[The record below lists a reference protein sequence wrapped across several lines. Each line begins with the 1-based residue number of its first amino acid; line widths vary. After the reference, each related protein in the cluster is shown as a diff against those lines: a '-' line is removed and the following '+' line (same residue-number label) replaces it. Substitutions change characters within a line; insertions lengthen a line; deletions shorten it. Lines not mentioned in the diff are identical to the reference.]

1 MGSVRVLVVRAAGIN
16 CDEEIVHCWRLA
28 GARPDLLHVNELVAN
43 PRLLDDYAVVTIPG
57 GFSYGD
63 DLGAGVI
70 LAQRMQHE
78 LASPLREFVDRGG
91 GVFGV
96 CNGFQA
102 LVKMGLLPGGVFGRD
117 SLTVTYNDSAKFEAR
132 WVKLEVCTDKCP
144 FLGERAADT
153 ERAARFSPRGRS
165 EPKQAAARQ
174 EPRPP
179 LMPSGRVLELPV
191 EHAEG
196 KVVTATPAI
205 AEQLLANGQVALR
218 YVDDQGR
225 TDRYPANPNGSVAG
239 IAGLCDPT
247 GRIFGLMPHPD
258 RHFDHTQH
266 PCWTSRTATPFGRGQ
281 GEGTPADGLTIFLNA
296 VRHWCGAT
304 A

>member
-1 MGSVRVLVVRAAGIN
+1 MSDVRVLVIRAAGIN

-28 GARPDLLHVNELVAN
+28 GAAPSLLQVNELAAN
-43 PRLLDDYAVVTIPG
+43 PKTLDDFSIVTIPG

-78 LASPLREFVDRGG
+78 LAEPLRRLVERGG
-91 GVFGV
+91 GILGV

-102 LVKMGLLPGGVFGRD
+102 LVKMGLLPGGQFSRD

-132 WVKLEVCTDKCP
+132 WVKLQVCTDRCP
-144 FLGERAADT
+144 FLRAGVGIRASARAD
-153 ERAARFSPRGRS
+153 ARGSY
-165 EPKQAAARQ
+165 
-174 EPRPP
+174 
-179 LMPSGRVLELPV
+179 LELPV

-196 KVVTATPAI
+196 KVVTATPNV
-205 AEQLLANGQVALR
+205 AEELLRGGQVALR
-218 YVDDQGR
+218 YVDDEGR
-225 TDRYPANPNGSVAG
+225 SDRYPANPNGSTAG

-266 PCWTSRTATPFGRGQ
+266 PCWTRRAISPSPLGRGE
-281 GEGTPADGLTIFLNA
+281 GEGHFTGPADGLTVFLNA
-296 VRHWCGAT
+296 VAHWRRHG
-304 A
+304 